1 MIAWVFAS
9 KTFITNW
16 PISTRVATIPA
27 GTAGLVLRAA
37 LPWDSYP
44 IARIRTRA
52 ETVESS
58 WGMFRLN

>member
-1 MIAWVFAS
+1 
-9 KTFITNW
+9 
-16 PISTRVATIPA
+16 
-27 GTAGLVLRAA
+27 VLRAA